1 MTQPTFT
8 QPRISRETRRL
19 LFAVLMAVVALWLL
33 ARVRFTDGSTP
44 PGPVQP
50 ILGQLAVR
58 PTYADLAA
66 ETSRLQARLQPAL
79 MVVHAPA
86 NTAAPRPRPVAALRI
101 DGTVAA
107 TLLPLAEGSEPEDL
121 DVVAT
126 DRASGLTLLNVE
138 ASEATA
144 VPPLWTP
151 PRPEDPRYL
160 WATTASAG
168 GVALRPVFIPSL
180 EPIMHPAWS
189 GQLWRAAAST
199 GLEPGSFVF
208 TTTGDLAGL
217 AVENEG
223 EIALV
228 SGEAL
233 MLEVARLRESPPSA
247 RGYLG
252 VDVQPLTRPLASV
265 TGSTGGVVVTWVDP
279 NGPAAETL
287 QVGDVIE
294 EADGARLT
302 AQIWSVRE
310 ARLPPT
316 GTLAVRVRRQ
326 GEVQEA
332 VLTAAPTP
340 VPSDTDSLG
349 LTMRALP
356 GVGSEVVQVIGTAAA
371 GRSGLETGDVITR
384 VGVTDAPTPAQI
396 RAAFAADTEGRGVL
410 LALTRG
416 TAHRVA
422 VLQR

>member
-1 MTQPTFT
+1 
-8 QPRISRETRRL
+8 
-19 LFAVLMAVVALWLL
+19 
-33 ARVRFTDGSTP
+33 
-44 PGPVQP
+44 
-50 ILGQLAVR
+50 
-58 PTYADLAA
+58 
-66 ETSRLQARLQPAL
+66 
-79 MVVHAPA
+79 
-86 NTAAPRPRPVAALRI
+86 
-101 DGTVAA
+101 
-107 TLLPLAEGSEPEDL
+107 
-121 DVVAT
+121 
-126 DRASGLTLLNVE
+126 
-138 ASEATA
+138 
-144 VPPLWTP
+144 
-151 PRPEDPRYL
+151 
-160 WATTASAG
+160 
-168 GVALRPVFIPSL
+168 
-180 EPIMHPAWS
+180 
-189 GQLWRAAAST
+189 
-199 GLEPGSFVF
+199 
-208 TTTGDLAGL
+208 
-217 AVENEG
+217 
-223 EIALV
+223 
-228 SGEAL
+228 
-233 MLEVARLRESPPSA
+233 
-247 RGYLG
+247 
-252 VDVQPLTRPLASV
+252 
-265 TGSTGGVVVTWVDP
+265 VVVTWVDP

-302 AQIWSVRE
+302 PQIWSVRE